1 MLWILS
7 RGAAARK
14 TVENKKTAVNQK
26 FTTVFRFGGV
36 DGTLRKN
43 EKIVDFKGIFC
54 SSLYK
59 NLLPPLL
66 PRLAVPQTPLINIR
80 DPRSP

>member
-36 DGTLRKN
+36 DGTLTGK
-43 EKIVDFKGIFC
+43 VL
-54 SSLYK
+54 S
-59 NLLPPLL
+59 
-66 PRLAVPQTPLINIR
+66 Q
-80 DPRSP
+80 